1 MICEGEDQ
9 ICCPKETIWDRYQID
24 TGCNRIIVG
33 KGEMGEKK
41 RKNREKRERME
52 EGYQILF
59 IQGCLEYTV

>member
-1 MICEGEDQ
+1 
-9 ICCPKETIWDRYQID
+9 
-24 TGCNRIIVG
+24 
-33 KGEMGEKK
+33 MGEKK